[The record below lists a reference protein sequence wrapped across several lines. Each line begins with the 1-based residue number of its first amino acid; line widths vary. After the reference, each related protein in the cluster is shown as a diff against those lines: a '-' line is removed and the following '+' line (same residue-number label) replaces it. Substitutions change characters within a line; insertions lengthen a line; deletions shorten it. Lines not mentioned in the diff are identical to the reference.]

1 MAELKLRTLSQIDE
15 VDAASWNAL
24 LDPQAS
30 PFVDWRWLSALER
43 SGCAAPRRGWQ
54 PRHLT
59 LWQGPELIAAAPAY
73 VKDHSDGDFAR
84 DYDLGAAAS
93 QAGLPYYP
101 KLTIGVPFTPA
112 SGRRLLCHPGHD
124 RSKLQRALLQAAKSL
139 AEAEG
144 LGTIQV
150 LFPRREEANELEAV
164 GLAKRVSFQF
174 HWHNAEPGY
183 RDFDDFLSGFNAKRR
198 AMMRREKRAAE
209 KQGIALETIR
219 GEVLAADAGHWAKV
233 AYDLHSS
240 TVDKLMWGMR
250 WLNQGFYT
258 RVFAA
263 MPEHLELVVARR
275 SGKIIAGAFNV
286 SSTTHLFGRY
296 WGCFEEHPFLHF
308 NVCYYHSIEDCIARG
323 LTTFEGGA
331 GGEHKASRGFD
342 PSETYS
348 AHLFLDARV
357 DRALREHLRRETPE
371 RERALARWRAEQ
383 QGNRARVLA

>member
-24 LDPQAS
+24 LDPEAS

-59 LWQGPELIAAAPAY
+59 LWQGPKLVAAAPAY
-73 VKDHSDGDFAR
+73 SKDHSDGDFAR

-93 QAGLPYYP
+93 RAGLPYYP

-112 SGRRLLCHPGHD
+112 SGRRFLCHPAHD
-124 RSKLQRALLQAAKSL
+124 RPALQKALLDAAKSL
-139 AEAEG
+139 AHDEG

-150 LFPRREEANELEAV
+150 LFPRREEAGELEGL

-183 RDFDDFLSGFNAKRR
+183 RDFDDFLTGYNAKRR

-209 KQGIALETIR
+209 KQGIGIETLR
-219 GEVLAADAGHWAKV
+219 GDVLAADPDRWAKV
-233 AYDLHSS
+233 AHELHSS

-275 SGKIIAGAFNV
+275 AGKIVAGAFNV
-286 SSTTHLFGRY
+286 SSKTHLFGRY

-342 PSETYS
+342 PTETYS

-357 DRALREHLRRETPE
+357 DRSLREHLRRETPE
-371 RERALARWRAEQ
+371 RERALDRWRAEQ

>member
-24 LDPQAS
+24 LDPHAS

-59 LWQGPELIAAAPAY
+59 LWQGSELIAAAPAY

-112 SGRRLLCHPGHD
+112 SGRRLLCHPGRD
-124 RSKLQRALLQAAKSL
+124 RSTLQRALLGAARSL

-150 LFPRREEANELEAV
+150 LFPRREEADELEAL

-219 GEVLAADAGHWAKV
+219 GDVLAADSGRWAKV

-296 WGCFEEHPFLHF
+296 WGCLEEHPFLHF

-383 QGNRARVLA
+383 QGNRARLLA